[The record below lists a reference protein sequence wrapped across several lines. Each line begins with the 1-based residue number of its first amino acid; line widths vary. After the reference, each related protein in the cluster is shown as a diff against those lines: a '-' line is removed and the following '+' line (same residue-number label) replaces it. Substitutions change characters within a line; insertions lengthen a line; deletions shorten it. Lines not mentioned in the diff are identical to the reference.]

1 MNHEELDQVYTS
13 MAQALTRVGE
23 SRAPLF
29 LSILGL
35 SLLSRL
41 PSAQDALAL
50 LAQAEVASLEDN
62 AVANYPAASPV
73 ASNATSPT

>member
-1 MNHEELDQVYTS
+1 MNHEALDQVYTS

-50 LAQAEVASLEDN
+50 LAQAEAASLEDN
-62 AVANYPAASPV
+62 AVANYPAASHA
-73 ASNATSPT
+73 ASHSPSPT

>member
-41 PSAQDALAL
+41 PSAQEAKAL
-50 LAQAEVASLEDN
+50 LDQAEAASLEDG
-62 AVANYPAASPV
+62 AVANYSACAPTAPNPAR
-73 ASNATSPT
+73 PT

>member
-1 MNHEELDQVYTS
+1 MNNESLDQVYTS

-41 PSAQDALAL
+41 PSTQDALAL
-50 LAQAEVASLEDN
+50 LAQAEAASLKDD
-62 AVANYPAASPV
+62 AMANYPASSSAGADP
-73 ASNATSPT
+73 ARPT

>member
-41 PSAQDALAL
+41 PSAQEAKAL
-50 LAQAEVASLEDN
+50 LAQAEAASLEDG
-62 AVANYPAASPV
+62 AVANYPASAPT
-73 ASNATSPT
+73 APTSARPT

>member
-13 MAQALTRVGE
+13 MAQAVTRAGE

-41 PSAQDALAL
+41 PSAQEAKAL
-50 LAQAEVASLEDN
+50 LDQAEAASLEDG
-62 AVANYPAASPV
+62 AVANYSACAPTAP
-73 ASNATSPT
+73 TSARPT

>member
-1 MNHEELDQVYTS
+1 MNNDELDQVYTG

-41 PSAQDALAL
+41 PDARDGMAL
-50 LAQAEVASLEDN
+50 LAQAEQASLEDVP
-62 AVANYPAASPV
+62 VANYPAATPV
-73 ASNATSPT
+73 RPT

>member
-1 MNHEELDQVYTS
+1 MNNDELDQVYTS

-41 PSAQDALAL
+41 PDAGAAQAL
-50 LAQAEVASLEDN
+50 LAQAEAASLADG
-62 AVANYPAASPV
+62 AMANYPA
-73 ASNATSPT
+73 SNSDCPT

>member
-1 MNHEELDQVYTS
+1 

-35 SLLSRL
+35 SLLSRQ
-41 PSAQDALAL
+41 PNAADALAL
-50 LAQAEVASLEDN
+50 LAQAEAASLADD
-62 AVANYPAASPV
+62 AVANYPA
-73 ASNATSPT
+73 PTPARPT

>member
-1 MNHEELDQVYTS
+1 MNNDELDQVYTG

-35 SLLSRL
+35 SLLQRL
-41 PSAQDALAL
+41 PDARDAMARLAP
-50 LAQAEVASLEDN
+50 AEAASLSDP
-62 AVANYPAASPV
+62 AVANYPAS
-73 ASNATSPT
+73 TSARPT